1 MKPLSVLGTGC
12 VSPLGASWPATRT
25 RLASGETASSTTLEF
40 GGRAHTVFRTPVPE
54 PPANIAARVRRS
66 SAISHFACAA
76 ASEAW
81 QAAGCPDAS
90 STALVLAASDGA
102 VIYTRRFYEDV
113 MNSRPASPLLF
124 PETVYNAPASHIAAL
139 LDLDGE
145 VVTCVGDATA
155 AAMALATAGEILDS
169 GSAATCLVV
178 AAEEL
183 DGVTCEAYRQWGLSG
198 PDAAILSEGAVAL
211 VLGRSPAAAQIDA
224 LACRGERPLRS
235 ALARCIAD
243 VEGPFDSL
251 VRSRSGSR
259 IDRCEDAT
267 LHSCPGLPTH
277 DPKCQTGEAF
287 AVSALLQ
294 VALAADSCKGTSLVT
309 LAGWNGQAAAVR
321 VTRS

>member
-1 MKPLSVLGTGC
+1 MKPLSVLGIGC
-12 VSPLGASWPATRT
+12 VSPLGASWPATCA
-25 RLASGETASSTTLEF
+25 RLASGETASAATLEF
-40 GGRAHTVFRTPVPE
+40 GGRTHPVFRAPVPD

-76 ASEAW
+76 AGEAW
-81 QAAGCPDAS
+81 QAAGCPDPS
-90 STALVLAASDGA
+90 CTALVLAASDGA

-113 MNSRPASPLLF
+113 MHARPASPLLF

-145 VVTCVGDATA
+145 VLTCVGDATA
-155 AAMALATAGEILDS
+155 AVVALATAGEILDS
-169 GSAATCLVV
+169 GSATTCLVV

-211 VLGRSPAAAQIDA
+211 VLGHSPASARIDA
-224 LACRGERPLRS
+224 LACRGEHPLRI
-235 ALARCIAD
+235 ALAHCITD
-243 VEGPFDSL
+243 VEGTFDSL

-259 IDRCEDAT
+259 MDLCEDAALGDHGT
-267 LHSCPGLPTH
+267 LPAR
-277 DPKCQTGEAF
+277 DPKRQAGEAF

-294 VALAADSCKGTSLVT
+294 VALAADSCEGTSLVT